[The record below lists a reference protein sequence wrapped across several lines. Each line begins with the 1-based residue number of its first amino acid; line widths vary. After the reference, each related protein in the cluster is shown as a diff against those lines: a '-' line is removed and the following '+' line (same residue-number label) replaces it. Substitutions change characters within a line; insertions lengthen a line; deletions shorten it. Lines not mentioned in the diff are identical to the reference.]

1 MKIRFII
8 NPVSGTGKQ
17 KGIEKLIQN
26 NLHIEYDIVYT
37 EKNGDASILSQEAI
51 DKKIDIV
58 VAVGGDGTVNEC
70 AKTLIGSNLS
80 LGVIPC
86 GSGNGF
92 AYHLGMKKSIK
103 KAIRQLNSCTVNTID
118 SCTANEEKF
127 VNIAGMGFDAHIAK
141 LFANNKK
148 RGFFTYL
155 KLILKELTY
164 KPKAYKL
171 EYDDTR
177 KEIRAY
183 FICFAN
189 ASQYGNDFKISPN
202 SSICDGLIDFVIV
215 KEFPKWKIPLFL
227 YTIAKGKA
235 HLSKDIEFI
244 QAKEMIIEAK
254 SELLHLDGEPKKLN
268 IPITIKVHPKTL
280 KIFSPNGKK

>member
-1 MKIRFII
+1 MIRFII
-8 NPVSGTGKQ
+8 NPVSGTSKQ
-17 KGIEKLIQN
+17 KGIEELIQK

-37 EKNGDASILSQEAI
+37 KKSGDATVLSQKAI
-51 DKKIDIV
+51 DDKTDIV

-70 AKTLIGSNLS
+70 AKALINSDTA

-92 AYHLGMKKSIK
+92 AYHLGMKKNIE
-103 KAIRQLNSCTVNTID
+103 KAIKQLNICSINTID
-118 SCTANEEKF
+118 SCTANGEEF
-127 VNIAGMGFDAHIAK
+127 VNVSGIGFDAHIAR
-141 LFANNKK
+141 LFTNNRK

-164 KPKAYKL
+164 RPKAYKL
-171 EYDDTR
+171 KYEGKR
-177 KEIRAY
+177 IKVIAY
-183 FICFAN
+183 LISFAN

-202 SSICDGLIDFVIV
+202 ASVCDGLIDFVIV
-215 KEFPKWKIPLFL
+215 KEFSKWKIPFFL

-235 HLSKDIEFI
+235 HLHEYIELI

-254 SELLHLDGEPKKLN
+254 SNLLHLDGEPKKFN
-268 IPITIKVHPKTL
+268 SPITIKIHPKTL